1 METKYYSLRD
11 GRTLSYIEFGDPTG
25 HPIFYAHGGP
35 GSRLEGKL
43 FHEEALCRNYRFI
56 ATDRPG
62 MGESTYLPNRKLL
75 DYPKD
80 ITELADALGI
90 DKFGVMG
97 WSGGGAHTTVCGYA
111 IPKRLLFNI
120 SFAGYTN
127 FAQMPGAEEYLE
139 SKMDQ
144 VSVGLSKK
152 HPRLFKI
159 FFDILSVSEKLFPE
173 STYKAVMKTLC
184 ESDQKIAAEQDFK
197 DVFIESQVEAFR
209 QGSQG
214 VTSDAA
220 VHYVDWGFKLE
231 EILFNLHVFHGT
243 EDHLVPLEFGQHVS
257 KIVPNCEL
265 HIMKGEGHLFPYK
278 YMTLIFDTAD
288 AEMANNFHRREVRM
302 S

>member
-1 METKYYSLRD
+1 METKHYSLRD

>member
-1 METKYYSLRD
+1 M
-11 GRTLSYIEFGDPTG
+11 
-25 HPIFYAHGGP
+25 
-35 GSRLEGKL
+35 
-43 FHEEALCRNYRFI
+43 CRNYRFI

>member
-11 GRTLSYIEFGDPTG
+11 GRTLSYIEFGDPIG

-144 VSVGLSKK
+144 VSVCLSKK

-197 DVFIESQVEAFR
+197 DVFIESQAEAFR

-257 KIVPNCEL
+257 KNVPNCEL

-288 AEMANNFHRREVRM
+288 AEMTNNFHRREVRM